1 MSAQVLT
8 STASMVDPCIEGV
21 VAPGFERVR
30 EAFAANFRR
39 DDACREL
46 GAALA
51 VYRGDECIVDLWG
64 GFRSPARTQCWSRD
78 TLVNLYSTTKG
89 AVALCVAV
97 LVDRGVLRYEDR
109 VADVWPEFAAN
120 GKHAATIGDV
130 LSHEVGLPAFD
141 APVALENLYDW
152 NACCRALAAQAPRWR
167 PGEKTGYHAVTYGY
181 LAGEIVRRA
190 AGVSVGRFLA
200 SEIAG
205 PLQADFVIGLP
216 PEGAARTATIIAPAN
231 VIDPTLIP
239 LPDETRGVLTNPALQ
254 PAWANLPAWRAAE
267 LPAVNGHASAQGV
280 ARLYAPL
287 ASRGVFAHHRAL
299 GLDALKAMISPRPL
313 RTDLTLGM
321 SLQWARGVALTG
333 DTGFFGPNPRTFGHS
348 GWGGSFGCADP
359 DAHLAIGYVCNQMGP
374 DLAGDPRARALCAA
388 IYACI
393 R

>member
-1 MSAQVLT
+1 M
-8 STASMVDPCIEGV
+8 
-21 VAPGFERVR
+21 R
-30 EAFAANFRR
+30 
-39 DDACREL
+39 
-46 GAALA
+46 
-51 VYRGDECIVDLWG
+51 
-64 GFRSPARTQCWSRD
+64 PARASWSRD
-78 TLVNLYSTTKG
+78 TLVNVYSTTKG
-89 AVALCVAV
+89 AVAVCVAM

-109 VADVWPEFAAN
+109 VARTGRSSRRTARRMRRLA
-120 GKHAATIGDV
+120 HV
-130 LSHEVGLPAFD
+130 LSHQVGLPAFEIRSPSRICTTGT
-141 APVALENLYDW
+141 PVPRIARRRR
-152 NACCRALAAQAPRWR
+152 RAGARARR
-167 PGEKTGYHAVTYGY
+167 RRYHALTYGY
-181 LAGEIVRRA
+181 LAGEIVGRA

-200 SEIAG
+200 NEIAG

-216 PEGAARTATIIAPAN
+216 PEDAARTASIIAPAH

-254 PAWANLPAWRAAE
+254 PVWANLPAWRAAE

-287 ASRGVFAHHRAL
+287 ASGGVFGHRRAL
-299 GLDALKAMISPRPL
+299 GPDALKAMISPRPL

-321 SLQWARGVALTG
+321 SLQWGRGVALTG

-388 IYACI
+388 IYACL